1 MAAIRQ
7 VKGNQMK
14 CIRGW
19 SWFAAAM
26 ALGSS
31 VAALGCSGA
40 EAGSFDD
47 ELSAASD
54 NGAALDD
61 EMAADGEATADGSLE
76 LGTAQQE
83 LFFFNPFNFVS
94 SCSDRNGT
102 NSVMAALAVATATEL
117 KRWQP
122 TKDFVSS
129 SGVLKLTATGKAQ
142 CADGKCWNTQAI
154 LDLQNAPAGSV
165 QVRPGIILDSKALK
179 SSLTTNLALQLF
191 SLISMLVPE
200 HKFQLVSSAP
210 GGCDQFYWFN
220 VTSPTG
226 GVVSSL
232 LTSTLKEKLTWV
244 GGSNNPYIQFQTDG
258 TMVGIDPTY
267 GLNEAGATSSGTCAA
282 ACTKVSSSDITGSC
296 CSCGGTKKYSR
307 AAWNATTYICQ

>member
-1 MAAIRQ
+1 MKWRGVRSGLAA
-7 VKGNQMK
+7 VL
-14 CIRGW
+14 
-19 SWFAAAM
+19 

-31 VAALGCSGA
+31 VATVGCGGA
-40 EAGSFDD
+40 DAGLLAD
-47 ELSAASD
+47 ELGEASD
-54 NGAALDD
+54 DAAAFDTETTAD
-61 EMAADGEATADGSLE
+61 EPIADDGSLE

-83 LFFFNPFNFVS
+83 LFFFDPFNFVS

-129 SGVLKLTATGKAQ
+129 SGMLKLTATGKAQ
-142 CADGKCWNTQAI
+142 CADGRCWNTQAI
-154 LDLQNAPAGSV
+154 LDLQSAPAGSV
-165 QVRPGIILDSKALK
+165 QVRPGVLLDSKALK

-191 SLISMLVPE
+191 SLISMLVPD
-200 HKFQLVSSAP
+200 HKFQLVNSEP

-232 LTSTLKEKLTWV
+232 LTSTLKQKLTWV
-244 GGSNNPYIQFQTDG
+244 GGDSNPYIQFQTDG

-267 GLNEAGATSSGTCAA
+267 GLNQAGATSSGTCAA

-296 CSCGGTKKYSR
+296 CSCNGTKKYSR
-307 AAWNATTYICQ
+307 SAWNATTYICQ